1 MTPSRFTRREF
12 NPNRSRYP
20 ARSFIVTPSYRLF
33 ALDARMSRPGPG
45 ILFVTIASTFI
56 NPEHMQLLFT
66 ERIGHMMLG
75 ATVIMQTVGYF
86 WIKQVVKIEV

>member
-1 MTPSRFTRREF
+1 VFL
-12 NPNRSRYP
+12 
-20 ARSFIVTPSYRLF
+20 AI
-33 ALDARMSRPGPG
+33 ALA
-45 ILFVTIASTFI
+45 FI

-66 ERIGHMMLG
+66 ERLGHMMLG